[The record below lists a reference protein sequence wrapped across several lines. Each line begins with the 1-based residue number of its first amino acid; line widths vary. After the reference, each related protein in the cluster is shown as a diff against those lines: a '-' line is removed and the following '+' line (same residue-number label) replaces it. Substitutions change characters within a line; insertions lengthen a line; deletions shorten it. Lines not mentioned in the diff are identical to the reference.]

1 MSATSGLGLMS
12 SLPIG
17 GGVTARQYGFQV
29 ILGVGFGLSL
39 STLPLIARL
48 EVEKEDHA
56 VSMGAITQIRVLD
69 RVNSE
74 LATILSPDQLAPL
87 LRTTESIRT
96 FNADQAAAIRE
107 SYGGGFNLQFRVMM
121 YFAIGC
127 LVITMCC
134 WIRNPMDAQARE
146 KVEEENRRKR
156 IEAEQAEKDL
166 ESGEQVDGSK
176 WAINQPS
183 TA

>member
-1 MSATSGLGLMS
+1 M
-12 SLPIG
+12 
-17 GGVTARQYGFQV
+17 
-29 ILGVGFGLSL
+29 
-39 STLPLIARL
+39 
-48 EVEKEDHA
+48 
-56 VSMGAITQIRVLD
+56 
-69 RVNSE
+69 
-74 LATILSPDQLAPL
+74 SPDQLAPL